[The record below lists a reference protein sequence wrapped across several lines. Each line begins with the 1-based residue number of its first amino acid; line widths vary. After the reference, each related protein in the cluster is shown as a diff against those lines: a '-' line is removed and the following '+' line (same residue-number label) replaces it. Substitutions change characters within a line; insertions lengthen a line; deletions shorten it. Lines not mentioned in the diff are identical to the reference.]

1 MSFLEDN
8 PRPTEGTIQEDPHG
22 PRASAPVAE
31 SADAQPITELPPQLD
46 ASQPPIHG
54 DPISFAA
61 ANPAVWPARTA
72 KPVFG
77 SDLDILWYWLHFVAF
92 GVFAVVSLVIVQ
104 LTLLLHYAPPRSI
117 SNQKEM
123 ERLFFSK
130 PLLAIGT
137 MVIWYALLILFLY
150 LTLSVFRGTPF
161 WRSVGW
167 QKLGGRESHWPTN
180 PWLYLA
186 AGCGLSIVVFIATAK
201 IQAPEDVPIQELFK
215 YKNTAM
221 LFMAMAVLV
230 APLVEET
237 VFRGYLYP
245 LFARSFGVA
254 AGIIITGILFGLMHG
269 AQLGWTWGLVSVLV
283 AVGIIFTFVRARTGT
298 VFASFLLHLGY
309 NSTIAIFTI
318 LGTQGFTKFPSTH

>member
-8 PRPTEGTIQEDPHG
+8 PLPTEQPIQEDADG
-22 PRASAPVAE
+22 PASSTPL
-31 SADAQPITELPPQLD
+31 AQSTEALAFRDLQQQLD
-46 ASQPPIHG
+46 SSQPPIPG

-72 KPVFG
+72 KPSFG
-77 SDLDILWYWLHFVAF
+77 TDLDILWYWLHFVVF
-92 GVFAVVSLVIVQ
+92 GVFAFVSLVIVQ
-104 LTLLLHYAPPRSI
+104 LTLLLRYAPLRSI

-123 ERLFFSK
+123 ERLFVSK
-130 PLLAIGT
+130 PFLAIGT

-150 LTLSVFRGTPF
+150 VTLSVFRGTPF

-167 QKLGGRESHWPTN
+167 QKLGWRESHWPKN

-186 AGCGLSIVVFIATAK
+186 GGCGLSILVFIATAK
-201 IQAPEDVPIQELFK
+201 MQAPEDVPIQELFK

-221 LFMAMAVLV
+221 MFMAMAVLV

-237 VFRGYLYP
+237 IFRGYLYP

-283 AVGIIFTFVRARTGT
+283 GVGIIFTFVRARTGT

-309 NSTIAIFTI
+309 NSTIAIVTI
-318 LGTQGFTKFPSTH
+318 LGTQGFTKFPTTH